1 MEDATDE
8 RLSQLEDALD
18 TSFLLVCAIFV
29 FRECSS
35 VSFRASIEFSFILA
49 RNPQVSPRASYRRL
63 VVDHNRSPRCYSDVL
78 QRCRMGYYFM
88 KAKL

>member
-35 VSFRASIEFSFILA
+35 VLFRASIEFSFILA
-49 RNPQVSPRASYRRL
+49 RNPQVSPRASYREARL
-63 VVDHNRSPRCYSDVL
+63 VLLIIYLACPRCYTDVL
-78 QRCRMGYYFM
+78 QRCRM
-88 KAKL
+88 